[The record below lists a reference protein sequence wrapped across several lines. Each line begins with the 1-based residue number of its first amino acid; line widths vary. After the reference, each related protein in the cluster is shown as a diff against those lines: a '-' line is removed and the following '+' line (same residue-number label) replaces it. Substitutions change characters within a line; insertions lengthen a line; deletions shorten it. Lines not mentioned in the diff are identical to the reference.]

1 MPPLLLRCFSFFSS
15 LKTVF
20 PNLGVNY
27 PWGNYPLSSLTFL
40 VFPLKPLFPIWGK
53 LPPRVNWPPRR
64 ATKWNTL
71 ILKSTLRRLIIILFP
86 LKASRLLWWQL
97 IWTNF
102 TLISSGSLI
111 SKFFSLLSDFL
122 ISSFI
127 SPSVGLSFPLRDSF
141 FSFSTEFFS
150 IRFQYP
156 PYHLTSPQFSPPV
169 SPRLA
174 FPRPRHV
181 FSFLVINRL
190 PSFFLLTSWILFLG
204 GFDKE
209 IDVSLQLLRAAH
221 RPDRPM
227 ADSPTVSSR
236 RSTVSAAED
245 PSGTEFYR
253 VLPSFTE
260 FYRVLPS
267 FT

>member
-204 GFDKE
+204 VLTKKLMCRCSFFGRPTGRTGQWRT
-209 IDVSLQLLRAAH
+209 LQQFPAA
-221 RPDRPM
+221 
-227 ADSPTVSSR
+227 VQQFR
-236 RSTVSAAED
+236 RRRTRQV
-245 PSGTEFYR
+245 
-253 VLPSFTE
+253 PSFTE
-260 FYRVLPS
+260 FYRVLPFLPS
-267 FT
+267 FI